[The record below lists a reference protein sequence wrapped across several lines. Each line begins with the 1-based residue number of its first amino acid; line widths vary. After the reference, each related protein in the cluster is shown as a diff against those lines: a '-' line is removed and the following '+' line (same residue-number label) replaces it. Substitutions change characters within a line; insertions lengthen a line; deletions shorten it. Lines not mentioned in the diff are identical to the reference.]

1 MILLWRM
8 RHLRSA
14 GTRPAHPA
22 RWLTWRRSPGR
33 GVHWYNIARLMHRL
47 GRRPPAEAEAGY
59 YCQQAGKGRRVSA
72 ARPRYAGPVKGGGG
86 GCAAAHLP
94 GFAGPS
100 RARGWKRGQA
110 PRPAPARRTARRPRR
125 GGRLR
130 RPGRQGSSEL
140 AFDGQKKRRNYTNPG
155 PGSRPG
161 NLITAEPP
169 GEAASHK
176 TRCA

>member
-1 MILLWRM
+1 VAHATLEVGWHTPSSSGSLADLEEIT
-8 RHLRSA
+8 SA
-14 GTRPAHPA
+14 WGALVQHRPAHAPA
-22 RWLTWRRSPGR
+22 GPQAPGR
-33 GVHWYNIARLMHRL
+33 GR
-47 GRRPPAEAEAGY
+47 GRVLLP
-59 YCQQAGKGRRVSA
+59 AGKGRRVSA
-72 ARPRYAGPVKGGGG
+72 ARPRYAGPVKGGGGG